1 LGKIRFSSAI
11 RFHIRDPFQKSA
23 FPFPHPLSASI
34 LRLIMRADRLLSLL
48 MLLQTRG
55 TLTAQTLAAEL
66 EVTERTI
73 YRDVTAL
80 SASGVPVYTE
90 RGPGGGITL
99 VEDYRTN
106 LTGLNPA
113 EVRALFMLSIPAPLD
128 QLGVGAELRTALL
141 KLSAALP
148 NSRRA
153 DESTARQRIHLD
165 AAWWFQ
171 PEEPLVHLKTIQAA
185 LWGDRKLDLVYRSD
199 FGADVAMVIA
209 PYGLVAKASVWYLVG
224 AREDHLRV
232 LRISKLRQASLRA
245 EKFERPPGFDLP
257 AFWKTWCEEFESSRP
272 QYPVTLRVSPTLVK
286 ILAEN
291 RPESLSSPPAL
302 EKDGW
307 QTLTLTF
314 ESLEA
319 ARARILGYGGAV
331 EVLAPLALRKSVSD
345 FASQVAAV
353 YRREET
359 S

>member
-1 LGKIRFSSAI
+1 
-11 RFHIRDPFQKSA
+11 
-23 FPFPHPLSASI
+23 
-34 LRLIMRADRLLSLL
+34 MRADRLLSLL

-55 TLTAQTLAAEL
+55 TMTAQSLAAEL

-80 SASGVPVYTE
+80 SAAGVPVYTE
-90 RGPGGGITL
+90 RGPGGGIAL

-106 LTGLNPA
+106 LTGLNA
-113 EVRALFMLSIPAPLD
+113 DEVRALFMLSIPAPLD

-148 NSRRA
+148 SSRRA

-171 PEEPLVHLKTIQAA
+171 SEEPTPHLKTIQAA
-185 LWGDRKLDLVYRSD
+185 LWSNRKLELVYRSD
-199 FGADVAMVIA
+199 FGANVDMVLA

-232 LRISKLRQASLRA
+232 LRVSRIQQAGLGL
-245 EKFERPPGFDLP
+245 EGFEYPATFDLP
-257 AFWKTWCEEFESSRP
+257 SFWKSWCDEFESSRA
-272 QYPVTLRVSPTLVK
+272 QIPVTLRVSPALAQ
-286 ILAEN
+286 ILNEN
-291 RPESLSSPPAL
+291 RPETLMSPPKI
-302 EKDGW
+302 EPDGW

-314 ESLEA
+314 ESIES
-319 ARARILGYGGAV
+319 ARTRILGYGGAA
-331 EVLAPLALRKSVSD
+331 EVLEPLALRRSVQD
-345 FASQVAAV
+345 FAAQILSC
-353 YRREET
+353 YPN

>member
-1 LGKIRFSSAI
+1 
-11 RFHIRDPFQKSA
+11 
-23 FPFPHPLSASI
+23 
-34 LRLIMRADRLLSLL
+34 MRADRLLALL

-80 SASGVPVYTE
+80 SAAGVPVYTE
-90 RGPGGGITL
+90 RGPGGGIAL

-148 NSRRA
+148 GSRRA
-153 DESTARQRIHLD
+153 DETTARQRIHLD

-171 PEEPLVHLKTIQAA
+171 PEEPLPHLKTIQAA
-185 LWGDRKLDLVYRSD
+185 LWGDHLLNLVYRGD
-199 FGADVAMVIA
+199 FGADVALVIA

-224 AREDHLRV
+224 ARDGHLRV
-232 LRISKLRQASLRA
+232 LRIAKIRQASLLA
-245 EKFERPPGFDLP
+245 ECFERPPTFDLP
-257 AFWKTWCEEFESSRP
+257 AFWKTWCDEFESSRP
-272 QYPVTLRVSPTLVK
+272 QYPVSVRVTPSLAQ

-291 RPESLSSPPAL
+291 RPATLTASPAQ
-302 EKDGW
+302 EMDGW

-314 ESLEA
+314 ENLEA
-319 ARARILGYGGAV
+319 ARARILSYGGAI
-331 EVLAPLALRKSVSD
+331 EVLEPLALRKSIQD
-345 FASQVAAV
+345 FAQQILKRYPEQS
-353 YRREET
+353 
-359 S
+359 